1 MCAAVSAVP
10 AGKPWK
16 LPMNVPVAAVMLFAE
31 SRVTTNVIVMLP
43 LPVDSVFVIAGTS
56 FAGRMSTVN
65 VGFVGVDVDG
75 DVDDFEQ
82 PIESARIAAR
92 TEIRFIIL

>member
-1 MCAAVSAVP
+1 MCAPVSVVP

-16 LPMNVPVAAVMLFAE
+16 LPTKLAVAAVMLLAE

-43 LPVDSVFVIAGTS
+43 DPPDSALVTGGTS
-56 FAGRMSTVN
+56 LTGRVSAVN
-65 VGFVGVDVDG
+65 VGLVGVDVEG

-82 PIESARIAAR
+82 APARAR
-92 TEIRFIIL
+92 TATSTDKRFIII